1 MSRRM
6 MTKAEKAYFDQEYSI
21 KETLKRLSVYA
32 AEQKKVLLLLFVLLL
47 SSSAVAIAIPLI
59 IRDGLNELQIMN
71 RTPDYAFVK
80 QVGWYYFLGTI
91 VEWLI
96 LFVMFRV
103 QWIVIARSISSVRLE
118 MFDKL
123 QDLDVGFYDKM
134 STGRIMSRVMDDTN
148 RMGNL
153 INIFASFFSSL
164 TLILVMIGIMFSIN
178 IKLTFFILLIIPF
191 MVTII
196 FFLARYLRRYAQEVR
211 RTRAAVNAAVQESVT
226 GVSVAKGFNRE
237 DKNREEFIEI
247 NQDNIK
253 ANLKLSYTFSLF
265 FPIIDFLTVLVM
277 FIIIYP
283 GGQEVIGGNLRIG
296 DLFLFYSFTIRL
308 FGPIIQLSQQVV
320 QIQAGSAATE
330 RIFALLDYKSTLIQ
344 GDLNPGKLR
353 GEIEFKEVGFEYKE
367 GETVYDNLSV
377 RIEAG
382 QTVALVGHTGAGKT
396 TMVSLLARFY
406 EINSGAIL
414 LDGINVHDM
423 DIEAYRSNLGI
434 VLQDPYL
441 FSGTIRDNILYGN
454 KAASDEDIK
463 NAINLTHLD
472 KFIQTLPD
480 GLDTDVRERGSR
492 LSTGQRQLVT
502 FARAL
507 VANPSILI
515 LDEATASVDAYTE
528 SLIQNSLENLFKGR
542 TNIIVAHR
550 LSTVINADRI
560 LVFEKGK
567 IIADGSHSE
576 LIEKSEKYR
585 DLYSTYYEFQG
596 LTPEVKSSV

>member
-1 MSRRM
+1 MSTRTMR
-6 MTKAEKAYFDQEYSI
+6 KAEKAYFDQEYSA
-21 KETLKRLSVYA
+21 KETIKRLSTYA
-32 AEQKKVLLLLFVLLL
+32 AEQKKVLVLLFILLL
-47 SSSAVAIAIPLI
+47 SSSAVAISIPLL
-59 IRDGLNELQIMN
+59 IRNGLNELDTTDG
-71 RTPDYAFVK
+71 TPDYAFVK
-80 QVGWYYFLGTI
+80 QVGWLYFIGTI
-91 VEWLI
+91 AEWVI

-123 QDLDVGFYDKM
+123 QELDVGFYDKM
-134 STGRIMSRVMDDTN
+134 STGRIMSRVMDDSN
-148 RMGNL
+148 RMGQL
-153 INIFASFFSSL
+153 VNIFASFFSSL
-164 TLILVMIGIMFSIN
+164 LLIFVMIGIMFN
-178 IKLTFFILLIIPF
+178 IDVKLTLWILLIIPF
-191 MVTII
+191 IITII
-196 FFLARYLRRYAQEVR
+196 FFMAKYLRKFSQEVR

-237 DKNREEFIEI
+237 EKNKEEFIEI
-247 NQDNIK
+247 NQDNIR

-265 FPIIDFLTVLVM
+265 FPILDFLTVLVM

-283 GGQEVIGGNLRIG
+283 GGQTVIAGDLSVG

-308 FGPIIQLSQQVV
+308 FGPIIQLSQQVA

-330 RIFALLDYKSTLIQ
+330 RIFSLLDYKSAMIT
-344 GDLNPGKLR
+344 GDINPGKIK
-353 GEIEFKEVGFEYKE
+353 GEVEFRDVSFYYTE
-367 GETVYDNLSV
+367 GEPVYENLSIK
-377 RIEAG
+377 IEAG

-406 EINSGAIL
+406 EINSGDIL
-414 LDGINVHDM
+414 LDGIYVHDM
-423 DIEAYRSNLGI
+423 DIEAYRHNLGI

-441 FSGTIRDNILYGN
+441 FSGTIRENILYGN
-454 KAASDEDIK
+454 KNASESDIEH
-463 NAINLTHLD
+463 AIQLTHLD
-472 KFIQTLPD
+472 KFIETLPE

-528 SLIQNSLENLFKGR
+528 SLIQNGLENLFKGR
-542 TNIIVAHR
+542 TNIVVAHR

-560 LVFEKGK
+560 LVFDNGK
-567 IIADGSHSE
+567 IVGDGSHSE
-576 LIEKSEKYR
+576 LIENNDNYR
-585 DLYSTYYEFQG
+585 ELYATYYEFQG
-596 LTPEVKSSV
+596 LKPEVKS

>member
-1 MSRRM
+1 MAMRT
-6 MTKAEKAYFDQEYSI
+6 MTKAEKAYFDQEYSTKDTI
-21 KETLKRLSVYA
+21 KRLAVYA
-32 AEQKKVLLLLFVLLL
+32 SEQKKILVTLFILLL
-47 SSSAVAIAIPLI
+47 STSAVAIAIPLI
-59 IRDGLNELQIMN
+59 IRNGINELETTGSN
-71 RTPDYAFVK
+71 PDYTFVK
-80 QVGWYYFLGTI
+80 RVGWLYFIGTI
-91 VEWLI
+91 IEWVL
-96 LFVMFRV
+96 LFVMFRI

-134 STGRIMSRVMDDTN
+134 ATGRIMSRVMDDSN
-148 RMGNL
+148 RMGQL
-153 INIFASFFSSL
+153 INIFASFFSSI
-164 TLILVMIGIMFSIN
+164 TLIFVMIAIMFSIN
-178 IKLTFFILLIIPF
+178 TNLTLWILLIIPF
-191 MVTII
+191 IVGII
-196 FFLARYLRRYAQEVR
+196 FFMAKYLRKFAQEVR

-226 GVSVAKGFNRE
+226 GISVAKGFNRE
-237 DKNREEFIEI
+237 EKNREEFIEI

-253 ANLKLSYTFSLF
+253 AGLKLSYTFSLF
-265 FPIIDFLTVLVM
+265 FPILDFLTVLVM

-283 GGQEVIGGNLRIG
+283 GGQSVIAGDLSIG

-308 FGPIIQLSQQVV
+308 FGPIIQLSQQVA

-330 RIFALLDYKSTLIQ
+330 RIFSLLDYETAMIT
-344 GDLNPGKLR
+344 GDLDPGKLE
-353 GEIEFKEVGFEYKE
+353 GEVEFEEVSFYYTE

-377 RIEAG
+377 KIEAG

-406 EINSGAIL
+406 EINEGNIL

-423 DIEAYRSNLGI
+423 DIEAYRHNLGI

-441 FSGTIRDNILYGN
+441 FSGTIRENILYGN
-454 KAASDEDIK
+454 KNATDLDIEQAVK
-463 NAINLTHLD
+463 LTHLD
-472 KFIQTLPD
+472 KFIETLPE

-507 VANPSILI
+507 IANPSILI

-528 SLIQNSLENLFKGR
+528 SLIQNSLENLFEGR

-550 LSTVINADRI
+550 LSTVVNADRI
-560 LVFEKGK
+560 LVFDKGK
-567 IIADGSHSE
+567 IVGDGSHTE
-576 LIEKSEKYR
+576 LIENNDKYR
-585 DLYSTYYEFQG
+585 ELYATYYEFQG
-596 LTPEVKSSV
+596 LTPEQS

>member
-1 MSRRM
+1 MRR
-6 MTKAEKAYFDQEYSI
+6 AEKAYFDREYST
-21 KETLKRLSVYA
+21 KETIKRLSGYA
-32 AEQKKVLLLLFVLLL
+32 AEQKKVLVILFVFLL

-59 IRDGLNELQIMN
+59 IRDGLNELETQN
-71 RTPDYAFVK
+71 GTPDYGFVK
-80 QVGWYYFLGTI
+80 QVGWIYFFGTI
-91 VEWLI
+91 IEWAI
-96 LFVMFRV
+96 LFVMYRV
-103 QWIVIARSISSVRLE
+103 SWIVIARSISSVRLE

-134 STGRIMSRVMDDTN
+134 STGRIMSRVMDDSN
-148 RMGNL
+148 RMGQL
-153 INIFASFFSSL
+153 VNIFASFFSSL
-164 TLILVMIGIMFSIN
+164 ILIFVMIGIMFN
-178 IKLTFFILLIIPF
+178 VNVKLTLWILLIIPF
-191 MVTII
+191 IITII
-196 FFLARYLRRYAQEVR
+196 FFLAKYLRRFSQEAR

-237 DKNREEFIEI
+237 EKNKEEFIEI

-253 ANLKLSYTFSLF
+253 ANLKLSYTFTLF
-265 FPIIDFLTVLVM
+265 FPILDFLTVLVM

-283 GGQEVIGGNLRIG
+283 GGQAVIGGDLSIG

-308 FGPIIQLSQQVV
+308 FGPIIQLSQQVA

-330 RIFALLDYKSTLIQ
+330 RIFSLLDYESKMIT
-344 GDLNPGKLR
+344 GDINPGKIK
-353 GEIEFKEVGFEYKE
+353 GEVEFKDVSFYYTE
-367 GETVYDNLSV
+367 GEPVYEKLSV
-377 RIEAG
+377 KIDAG

-406 EINSGAIL
+406 EINKGDIL
-414 LDGINVHDM
+414 LDGIYVHDM
-423 DIEAYRSNLGI
+423 DIEAYRDNLGI

-441 FSGTIRDNILYGN
+441 FSGTIRENILYGN
-454 KAASDEDIK
+454 KEASETDIEH
-463 NAINLTHLD
+463 AIKLTHLD
-472 KFIQTLPD
+472 KFIETLPE

-528 SLIQNSLENLFKGR
+528 SLIQQSLENLFRGR

-560 LVFEKGK
+560 LVFDKGK
-567 IIADGSHSE
+567 IIGDGSHSD
-576 LIEKSEKYR
+576 LIENNEKYR
-585 DLYSTYYEFQG
+585 ELYATYYEFQG
-596 LTPEVKSSV
+596 LAPETKM

>member
-1 MSRRM
+1 MSMRTM
-6 MTKAEKAYFDQEYSI
+6 NKAEKAFFDKEYSTKDTI
-21 KETLKRLSVYA
+21 KRLAGYA
-32 AEQKKVLLLLFVLLL
+32 SEQKNILFTLFTLLLTT
-47 SSSAVAIAIPLI
+47 SAIAIAIPLI
-59 IRDGLNELQIMN
+59 IRNGLNELE
-71 RTPDYAFVK
+71 TTGSAPDYDFVK
-80 QVGWYYFLGTI
+80 RVGWLYFMGTI
-91 VEWLI
+91 LEWVI
-96 LFVMFRV
+96 LFVMFRI

-134 STGRIMSRVMDDTN
+134 ATGKIMSRVMDDSN
-148 RMGNL
+148 RMGQL
-153 INIFASFFSSL
+153 INIFASFFSSVI
-164 TLILVMIGIMFSIN
+164 LIFVMIGIMFTIN
-178 IKLTFFILLIIPF
+178 VKLTLWILLIIPF
-191 MVTII
+191 IVGII
-196 FFLARYLRRYAQEVR
+196 FFVAKYLRKYSQEVR

-226 GVSVAKGFNRE
+226 GISVAKGFNRE
-237 DKNREEFIEI
+237 EKNREEFIDI

-253 ANLKLSYTFSLF
+253 AGLRLSYTFSLF
-265 FPIIDFLTVLVM
+265 FPILDFLTVLVM

-283 GGQEVIGGNLRIG
+283 GGQSVIAGDLSIG

-308 FGPIIQLSQQVV
+308 FGPIIQLSQQVA

-330 RIFALLDYKSTLIQ
+330 RIFSLLDYESVMIT
-344 GDLNPGKLR
+344 GDLNPGKLK
-353 GEIEFKEVGFEYKE
+353 GAVEFENVSFYYTE
-367 GETVYDNLSV
+367 GETVYENLSV
-377 RIEAG
+377 KIEAG

-406 EINSGAIL
+406 EINDGSIL
-414 LDGINVHDM
+414 LDGINVHEM
-423 DIEAYRSNLGI
+423 DIEAYRHNLGI

-441 FSGTIRDNILYGN
+441 FSGSIRENILYGN
-454 KAASDEDIK
+454 SNATDLDIEHAVK
-463 NAINLTHLD
+463 LTHLD
-472 KFIQTLPD
+472 KFIETLPE

-550 LSTVINADRI
+550 LSTVVNADRI
-560 LVFEKGK
+560 LVFDKGK
-567 IIADGSHSE
+567 IVGDGSHTE
-576 LIEKSEKYR
+576 LIETNDKYR
-585 DLYSTYYEFQG
+585 ELYATYYEFQG
-596 LTPEVKSSV
+596 LTLETSVN

>member
-1 MSRRM
+1 MSMRTM
-6 MTKAEKAYFDQEYSI
+6 KKAEKAYFDQEYST
-21 KETLKRLSVYA
+21 KETIKRLAVYA
-32 AEQKKVLLLLFVLLL
+32 SEQRKVLLILFMLLL
-47 SSSAVAIAIPLI
+47 GTSAVAIAIPLI
-59 IRDGLNELQIMN
+59 IRNGINELE
-71 RTPDYAFVK
+71 RTGSDPDYDFVK
-80 QVGWYYFLGTI
+80 QIGWLYFIGTI
-91 VEWLI
+91 IEWMI

-103 QWIVIARSISSVRLE
+103 QWIVIARSISAVRLE
-118 MFDKL
+118 MFEKL

-134 STGRIMSRVMDDTN
+134 ATGKIMSRVMDDSN

-164 TLILVMIGIMFSIN
+164 TLIFVMIAIMFNIN
-178 IKLTFFILLIIPF
+178 TTLTLWILLIIPF
-191 MVTII
+191 IITII
-196 FFLARYLRRYAQEVR
+196 FFMAKYLRKFAQEVR

-226 GVSVAKGFNRE
+226 GISVAKGFNRE
-237 DKNREEFIEI
+237 EKNREEFIEI

-253 ANLKLSYTFSLF
+253 AGLRLSYTFSLF
-265 FPIIDFLTVLVM
+265 FPILDFLTVLVM

-283 GGQEVIGGNLRIG
+283 GGQTVINGDLSVG

-308 FGPIIQLSQQVV
+308 FGPIIQLSQQVA

-330 RIFALLDYKSTLIQ
+330 RIFSLLDYESAMIT
-344 GDLNPGKLR
+344 GDLKPGKLK
-353 GEIEFKEVGFEYKE
+353 GDIEFNNVSFHYTQEEPVYK
-367 GETVYDNLSV
+367 GLSV
-377 RIEAG
+377 KIEAG

-406 EINSGAIL
+406 EITGGNIL
-414 LDGINVHDM
+414 LDGINVHQM
-423 DIEAYRSNLGI
+423 DIEAYRHNLGI

-441 FSGTIRDNILYGN
+441 FSGTIRENILYGN
-454 KAASDEDIK
+454 KDATDEDIEHAVK
-463 NAINLTHLD
+463 LTHLN
-472 KFIQTLPD
+472 KFIETLPE

-528 SLIQNSLENLFKGR
+528 SLIQRSLKNLFKGR
-542 TNIIVAHR
+542 TNIVVAHR

-560 LVFEKGK
+560 LVFDQGK
-567 IIADGSHSE
+567 IVGDGNHQNLLE
-576 LIEKSEKYR
+576 NNKIYR
-585 DLYSTYYEFQG
+585 DLYTTYYEFQG
-596 LTPEVKSSV
+596 LKPEIQSS